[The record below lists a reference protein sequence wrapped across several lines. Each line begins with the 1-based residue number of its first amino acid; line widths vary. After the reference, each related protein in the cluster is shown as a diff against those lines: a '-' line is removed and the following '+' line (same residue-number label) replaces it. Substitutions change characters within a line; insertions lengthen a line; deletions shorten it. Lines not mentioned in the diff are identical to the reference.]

1 MFFLYLYASWSL
13 PLSLCLPSKCQAS
26 SPGIKRKEWSQK
38 ISSFHKISGVTASW
52 WGVRTLLARLCG
64 LFAPGSLHI
73 TVVMV
78 TEEPRHQRPRR
89 RYHSPCYALNLSL
102 PNFWRRPHAFFK
114 GVLSSRR
121 NEITKPS
128 SLTNVKI
135 WWREALPVC
144 SACLPPQAEAISA
157 LLILLTGLWLELPLF
172 PTCSLATWDCESSTV
187 SSLWV
192 DTGEAENNKGCNLK
206 ATPAFLSHQLGIVF
220 FLF

>member
-1 MFFLYLYASWSL
+1 MFFLYLYASWSV

-78 TEEPRHQRPRR
+78 TEQPLHQRPRR
-89 RYHSPCYALNLSL
+89 RYRSLCYALNLSL

-114 GVLSSRR
+114 GCCLQDVMRSQSPLPLRMWRSDG
-121 NEITKPS
+121 EKPS
-128 SLTNVKI
+128 
-135 WWREALPVC
+135 P
-144 SACLPPQAEAISA
+144 SA
-157 LLILLTGLWLELPLF
+157 LLASLL
-172 PTCSLATWDCESSTV
+172 
-187 SSLWV
+187 
-192 DTGEAENNKGCNLK
+192 KLK
-206 ATPAFLSHQLGIVF
+206 LSVPS
-220 FLF
+220 